1 MAYSWEEL
9 TQIKKIPIMKEE
21 LLLALS
27 QPAIV
32 HSQQE
37 KH

>member
-1 MAYSWEEL
+1 
-9 TQIKKIPIMKEE
+9 MKEE

-37 KH
+37 KHWNKVWNMFKDDFDF